1 MAATA
6 TAAERPLLTVLEGG
20 KRDDD
25 WRLEEADAE
34 VAALHAEAQ
43 EMSALLAPLMRKAM
57 LAARHHGGAEYRN
70 LAAIDHILSRFARRH
85 APDPERAA

>member
-1 MAATA
+1 MNGV
-6 TAAERPLLTVLEGG
+6 TVIP
-20 KRDDD
+20 RS
-25 WRLEEADAE
+25 RLETLER
-34 VAALHAEAQ
+34 V
-43 EMSALLAPLMRKAM
+43 KAM